1 MKKKIL
7 LILGALALMDLSDI
21 AAKGQ
26 FLSTFRRISPDIQ
39 EAWNDTEKNMKFPVT
54 VRFKMIDGCAKLWD
68 KVQDVL

>member
-7 LILGALALMDLSDI
+7 LVLGALALMDLSDI

-26 FLSTFRRISPDIQ
+26 FLSTFRRISPDVQ
-39 EAWNDTEKNMKFPVT
+39 EAWDDTEKNMKFPAT

-68 KVQDVL
+68 KVQDIL